1 MFTMLV
7 YCFSF
12 SVVLP
17 TVTVPQQAQGDCA
30 VSMDQRQL
38 GGEEWRRSASQHST
52 VYTFGDVF
60 GRAFGFPNIIVY
72 IHTHTRIH
80 VLWWPCQ

>member
-1 MFTMLV
+1 MLV

-38 GGEEWRRSASQHST
+38 RGEEWWRSAVQHST
-52 VYTFGDVF
+52 AQHSTAQYILLVMCLEELLVF
-60 GRAFGFPNIIVY
+60 LI
-72 IHTHTRIH
+72 
-80 VLWWPCQ
+80 

>member
-1 MFTMLV
+1 MFTVLV

-17 TVTVPQQAQGDCA
+17 IVTVPQQAQGDCA

-38 GGEEWRRSASQHST
+38 GGEEWRGVAKQST
-52 VYTFGDVF
+52 YF
-60 GRAFGFPNIIVY
+60 
-72 IHTHTRIH
+72 
-80 VLWWPCQ
+80 W

>member
-1 MFTMLV
+1 MLV

-17 TVTVPQQAQGDCA
+17 TVTIPQQAQGDCA

-38 GGEEWRRSASQHST
+38 GGEEWRRSTAQHST
-52 VYTFGDVF
+52 AQYILLVMCLEELLVF
-60 GRAFGFPNIIVY
+60 LI
-72 IHTHTRIH
+72 
-80 VLWWPCQ
+80 

>member
-1 MFTMLV
+1 MFTVLV

-38 GGEEWRRSASQHST
+38 GGEEWRST
-52 VYTFGDVF
+52 AQYILLVMCLEELLVFLIVYT
-60 GRAFGFPNIIVY
+60 
-72 IHTHTRIH
+72 HTHTRIHKYIH